1 MEIPEK
7 GQRHHF
13 DIHASVVLQL
23 GENLI
28 TDVAQALVELVK
40 NSYDADANYAKVMID
55 TEGKPGEQSYYSD
68 AIGYIS
74 IEDDGIGMDEATIAR
89 GWLTVSKSPK
99 REMKKLGKTTERG
112 RTPLGDK
119 GLGRLCTQRL
129 AYNLEIFTR
138 PKGSPVEYHV
148 AFSWRSFSEENVTLT
163 EVPVIF
169 EEITPQR
176 SQGTKLLIIG
186 LKDRESWKAYTGDR
200 KTVDVL
206 QVGLSQ
212 LVSPYIE
219 ARDFIVSTIFNG
231 RRLELA
237 EYSSQLKKASVL
249 NYKFDFNE
257 EELLVKGKAKLD
269 FFKPGI
275 AAPKEEKQDYRSF
288 VKEDGGKNLFNFLA
302 NLSQA
307 GRYRLRKA
315 DEEDWYLEYEY
326 KRKFTHIDKVKLLDR
341 KPASPGPFHGEL
353 DSFRF
358 DLDREEASPSLGGD
372 EILRNF
378 IKDCGG
384 LRVYRDGFGIRI
396 DSDLLELRK
405 QQTSGKSYY
414 GLRPENIVGY
424 VAISAKQNAVLEEIT
439 SREGFQVTLY
449 YENFYLILQ
458 EISRFTIDVQS
469 FIRRGYNDFKRKEKE
484 KEDIKKVEEKT
495 PEKVSVE
502 INEKL
507 SSAVVHR
514 ESLKKTRDD
523 LEGAAKDAGKIIKF
537 TEEIPSVNVAES
549 QAIQVATQRIAK
561 RIEQV
566 TEEVNQVE
574 VYLSDIPDLQRNFE
588 FLTSQINLLKSQIA
602 LLGEQLSQTY
612 ETVSLGLTAE
622 ALSHEIKTIAD
633 QLAYR
638 NRQIMDY
645 LASRNNKDV
654 NLMGFTRY
662 ISTTV
667 ASLRKQLS
675 HLEPSLR
682 YVRENREK
690 VILSEYFIEV
700 ENYYKSRFAAQNME
714 IQVKDIGANGQFT
727 LLMNKGKLNQV
738 IDNLLLNSEY
748 WLNEEW
754 RLKRIVRGIII
765 IELSK
770 PFVRVSD
777 NGRGIDPTVEKS
789 LFEPFVTTK
798 GQGRGRG
805 LGLFIVRQLLASE
818 NCTISLTDARNK
830 YGRAYVFEIDFTGGL
845 DIGNK

>member
-7 GQRHHF
+7 GHRHHF

-23 GENLI
+23 GDALI
-28 TDVAQALVELVK
+28 TDVSQALVELVK
-40 NSYDADANYAKVMID
+40 NSYDADANYVKVIID
-55 TEGKPGEQSYYSD
+55 TEGKPGGQSYYPD

-74 IEDDGIGMDEATIAR
+74 IEDDGIGMDDATITR

-129 AYNLEIFTR
+129 ANNLEIFTR
-138 PKGSPVEYHV
+138 PKGSLVEYHV
-148 AFSWRSFSEENVTLT
+148 AFSWKSFSEEDVSLT
-163 EVPVIF
+163 EVPVLF
-169 EEITPQR
+169 EEMPAQMAY
-176 SQGTKLLIIG
+176 GTKILIVG
-186 LKDRESWKAYTGDR
+186 LKDREAWSDR
-200 KTVDVL
+200 RTVEDL
-206 QVGLSQ
+206 QVGFSQ
-212 LVSPYIE
+212 LISPYAE

-269 FFKPGI
+269 FFKPSFY
-275 AAPKEEKQDYRSF
+275 APKEEKQDYRSF

-302 NLSQA
+302 SLNQA
-307 GRYRLRKA
+307 DRYRLRKA
-315 DEEDWYLEYEY
+315 DEEDWYIEYEY
-326 KRKFTHIDKVKLLDR
+326 KRKFINIEKVKLLDR

-358 DLDREEASPSLGGD
+358 DFDREEASPSLGGD

-405 QQTSGKSYY
+405 QQTSGRSYY
-414 GLRPENIVGY
+414 GLRPDNIAGY
-424 VAISAKQNAVLEEIT
+424 VAISAKQNAVLEEVT
-439 SREGFQVTLY
+439 SREGFQATLY

-458 EISRFTIDVQS
+458 EISKFTIDVQS
-469 FIRRGYNDFKRKEKE
+469 FVRRGYIEFKRKERE
-484 KEDIKKVEEKT
+484 KEYLKVLEEKT
-495 PEKVSVE
+495 PEKIAVE

-523 LEGAAKDAGKIIKF
+523 LEGAAKDAGQIVKF

-549 QAIQVATQRIAK
+549 QTIQVATQNITK
-561 RIEQV
+561 KIEQAKK
-566 TEEVNQVE
+566 EISQVE
-574 VYLSDIPDLQRNFE
+574 VYLGNTPELQRNFE

-638 NRQIMDY
+638 NRQIIDY
-645 LASRNNKDV
+645 LASRNNNDV
-654 NLMGFTRY
+654 NLISFTRY

-690 VILSEYFIEV
+690 VILSEYFAEV
-700 ENYYKSRFAAQNME
+700 ESYYKSRFAAQNME
-714 IQVKDIGANGQFT
+714 IQIKDGANGQFT
-727 LLMNKGKLNQV
+727 LSMNKGKFNQI

-754 RLKRIVRGIII
+754 RLKRIVRGIIT

-770 PFVRVSD
+770 PYVRVSD

-805 LGLFIVRQLLASE
+805 LGLFIVQQLLASE

-830 YGRAYVFEIDFTGGL
+830 YGRMYVFEIDFTGGL
-845 DIGNK
+845 DVGNK